1 MREFY
6 SFLVSFLVKNWTNLN
21 MVIPWYK
28 KIQGSIGK
36 TYFGDS
42 TGPVIVK
49 KYKTY
54 RVVR

>member
-49 KYKTY
+49 KYKT
-54 RVVR
+54 